1 MGSTTIVC
9 PLSPLDPAVHG
20 APLKIQSSVTPR
32 GGLNAKILVGW
43 RRTSTLWKALQKLR
57 GEVEDLIPSA
67 KFCFSPKKARLGPQ
81 TLTFV
86 SRSGP
91 PFTKRRTEPEFGK
104 HARLTF
110 DQLDKIR
117 PLGPVAPDL
126 VQYWLALGGSGGVRV
141 QCA

>member
-1 MGSTTIVC
+1 MPKYWSDGDVQVLYGKPFKSCGVK
-9 PLSPLDPAVHG
+9 S
-20 APLKIQSSVTPR
+20 K
-32 GGLNAKILVGW
+32 
-43 RRTSTLWKALQKLR
+43 TSL
-57 GEVEDLIPSA
+57 PSA
-67 KFCFSPKKARLGPQ
+67 KIFFSPKKARLGPQ